1 MVRTEL
7 VEDYQLQHSPS
18 TMAALLIQQAGV
30 AS

>member
-7 VEDYQLQHSPS
+7 VEDYQLQHSQS
-18 TMAALLIQQAGV
+18 AMAALLMQQAEV